1 MRNRLGAAVVI
12 AGLCGTAGAAAE
24 DQIQWKQVSNVAI
37 GANLP
42 SGVKGD
48 LLGIELGAPYA
59 AVRPV
64 LQALL
69 AEGLPP
75 QAAQQ
80 DPATAK
86 MLGQDAS
93 GPMEEIMV
101 GIRLPLPGGG
111 GIKATYLGTVIL
123 KREIK
128 GKGTGTISEE
138 VRVRFS
144 GPSSGHQVL
153 SVYRFINYPEH
164 SDQVRISELIKSI
177 GAKFRST
184 PRVTKGSASTSLKI
198 SFDNGQMNIME
209 KNSSEDMRCYA
220 SITDSYDQRSV
231 LELNQS
237 GRCDVVLQVEFAHGI
252 SDDHASS
259 ITFTLTDVE
268 RTKVNMLA
276 DYGFFD
282 SYIDDLRKRTSGAAP
297 KL

>member
-1 MRNRLGAAVVI
+1 MRNSLGAAVVI
-12 AGLCGTAGAAAE
+12 AGLCTSAGAAAQ
-24 DQIQWKQVSNVAI
+24 DQIQWKQVSNMAI

-42 SGVKGD
+42 PGVKGD

-64 LQALL
+64 LKALV
-69 AEGLPP
+69 AEGLP

-93 GPMEEIMV
+93 APMEEIMV
-101 GIRLPLPGGG
+101 GIRLPRPGGG
-111 GIKATYLGTVIL
+111 DIKATYLGTVIL

-128 GKGTGTISEE
+128 GKGAGTISEE
-138 VRVRFS
+138 IRVRFS

-153 SVYRFINYPEH
+153 SVYRFINYVEH
-164 SDQVRISELIKSI
+164 SDQVRISELVKSI
-177 GAKFRST
+177 GTKFRST
-184 PRVTKGSASTSLKI
+184 PRVTKASGSTSLKI

-209 KNSSEDMRCYA
+209 KYSSEDIRCA
-220 SITDSYDQRSV
+220 ATIMDSYDQDRV
-231 LELNQS
+231 REMNES
-237 GRCDVVLQVEFAHGI
+237 GRCDVILQVEFTHGI

-268 RTKVNMLA
+268 RTKANLSA
-276 DYGFFD
+276 DYAFFD

>member
-42 SGVKGD
+42 PGVKGD

-64 LQALL
+64 LKALL
-69 AEGLPP
+69 AEGLP

-86 MLGQDAS
+86 MLGQDVSA
-93 GPMEEIMV
+93 PMEEIMV
-101 GIRLPLPGGG
+101 GIRLPRPGGG
-111 GIKATYLGTVIL
+111 DIKATYLGTVIL

-128 GKGTGTISEE
+128 GKGPGTISEE
-138 VRVRFS
+138 IRVRLS

-153 SVYRFINYPEH
+153 SVYRFINYPEQ

-177 GAKFRST
+177 GAKFLST

-198 SFDNGQMNIME
+198 SFDNGQMNTLE

-231 LELNQS
+231 VELNQS

-259 ITFTLTDVE
+259 VTMTLTDVE